1 VEVAD
6 HNRAARLV
14 TPISGFRRP
23 KSTALHVWKNS
34 SNRISAETPNL
45 NGLTDLIAF
54 RIDSAAAPIFK
65 PSLPSPLLA
74 TVVAFAADATFPG
87 LRMGAYAGQRRFFG
101 LSQHR

>member
-1 VEVAD
+1 
-6 HNRAARLV
+6 LV

-23 KSTALHVWKNS
+23 KFTALHVWKNS

-65 PSLPSPLLA
+65 PSHPSPLLA
-74 TVVAFAADATFPG
+74 TVVAFAADATFPR